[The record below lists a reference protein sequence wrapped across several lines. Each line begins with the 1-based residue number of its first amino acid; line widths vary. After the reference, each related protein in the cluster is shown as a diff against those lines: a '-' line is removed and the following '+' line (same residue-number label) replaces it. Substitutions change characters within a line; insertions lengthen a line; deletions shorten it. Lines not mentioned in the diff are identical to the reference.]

1 MRILISG
8 ASGTI
13 GKAFMQQLAPGPH
26 VVTRLVRRAPSGPD
40 EIQWDPTAGGLD
52 PAIMDATDAV
62 VNLSGAGIAGAPWT
76 RGYKETLYSSRLTAT
91 RTLVD
96 SMQRAESPPA
106 VFLSQSASG
115 YYGDRGSELLPESA
129 ASGDLLLSDICRRW
143 EAEALRAPASVRTV
157 LMRTGV
163 VMSTKGGALPKLLI
177 PLRLFVGGPL
187 GSGKQWWPWVT
198 LNDQARAMAFL
209 LEAEVSGP
217 VNIASPSPATV
228 TELTEAL
235 GAALNRPTRFRVP
248 EWLLTAVLGQLAREL
263 LLPSARLDPTVL
275 RDAGFEFRQDSLDDL
290 VQWVR
295 ESRHA

>member
-13 GKAFMQQLAPGPH
+13 GKAFIKQLEPGKH
-26 VVTRLVRRAPSGPD
+26 QVKRLVRRTPSGPN
-40 EIQWDPTAGGLD
+40 EVQWDPVAGGLD

-76 RGYKETLYSSRLTAT
+76 RSYKETLYSSRLTST
-91 RTLVD
+91 RTLVE
-96 SMQRAESPPA
+96 SMRRADSPPNI
-106 VFLSQSASG
+106 FLSQSASG
-115 YYGDRGSELLPESA
+115 YYGDRGSEVLPESA

-143 EAEALRAPASVRTV
+143 EAEALRAPSSVRTV

-163 VMSTKGGALPKLLI
+163 VMSTSGGALPKLLI
-177 PLRLFVGGPL
+177 PLRFFVGGPL
-187 GSGKQWWPWVT
+187 GSGNQWWPWVT
-198 LNDQARAMAFL
+198 LDDQVRAMAFL

-217 VNIASPSPATV
+217 VNISSPSPATL
-228 TELTEAL
+228 TDLTEAL

-248 EWLLTAVLGQLAREL
+248 EWVLTAVLGQLAKEL

-275 RDAGFEFRQDSLDDL
+275 KNAGFEFRHSSLDDL
-290 VQWVR
+290 GRWVR
-295 ESRHA
+295 ESR

>member
-13 GKAFMQQLAPGPH
+13 GKAFIKQLEPGKH
-26 VVTRLVRRAPSGPD
+26 QVKRLVRRAPSGPD
-40 EIQWDPTAGGLD
+40 EVQWDPVAGGLD

-76 RGYKETLYSSRLTAT
+76 RSYKETLYSSRLTAT
-91 RTLVD
+91 RTLVE
-96 SMQRAESPPA
+96 SMRRADSPPT

-115 YYGDRGSELLPESA
+115 YYGNRGSEILPESA

-143 EAEALRAPASVRTV
+143 EAEALRAPSSVRTV

-163 VMSTKGGALPKLLI
+163 VMSTSGGALPKLLV
-177 PLRLFVGGPL
+177 PLRFFVGGPL
-187 GSGKQWWPWVT
+187 GSGNQWWPWVT
-198 LNDQARAMAFL
+198 LDDQVRAMAFL

-217 VNIASPSPATV
+217 VNISSPSPATL
-228 TELTEAL
+228 TDLTEAL

-248 EWLLTAVLGQLAREL
+248 EWVLTAVLGQLAKEL

-275 RDAGFEFRQDSLDDL
+275 KNAGFKFRHSSLDDL
-290 VQWVR
+290 ARWVR
-295 ESRHA
+295 ESR

>member
-13 GKAFMQQLAPGPH
+13 GKAFIKQLEPGKH
-26 VVTRLVRRAPSGPD
+26 QVKRLVRRAPSGPD
-40 EIQWDPTAGGLD
+40 EVQWDPVAGGLD

-76 RGYKETLYSSRLTAT
+76 RSYKETLYSSRLTAT
-91 RTLVD
+91 RTLVE
-96 SMQRAESPPA
+96 SMRRADSPPT

-115 YYGDRGSELLPESA
+115 YYGNRGSEVLPESA

-143 EAEALRAPASVRTV
+143 EAEALRAPSSVRTV

-163 VMSTKGGALPKLLI
+163 VMSTSGGALPKLLV
-177 PLRLFVGGPL
+177 PLRFFVGGPL
-187 GSGKQWWPWVT
+187 GSGNQWWPWVT
-198 LNDQARAMAFL
+198 LDDQVRAMAFL

-217 VNIASPSPATV
+217 VNISSPSPATL
-228 TELTEAL
+228 TDLTEAL

-248 EWLLTAVLGQLAREL
+248 EWVLTAVLGQLAKEL

-275 RDAGFEFRQDSLDDL
+275 KNAGFKFRHSSLDDL
-290 VQWVR
+290 ARWVR
-295 ESRHA
+295 ESR

>member
-13 GKAFMQQLAPGPH
+13 GKAFIKQLEPGKH
-26 VVTRLVRRAPSGPD
+26 QVKRLVRRAPSGPD
-40 EIQWDPTAGGLD
+40 EVQWDPVAGGLD

-76 RGYKETLYSSRLTAT
+76 RSYKETLYSSRLTAT
-91 RTLVD
+91 RTLVE
-96 SMQRAESPPA
+96 SMRRADSPPT

-115 YYGDRGSELLPESA
+115 YYGNRGSEVLPESA

-143 EAEALRAPASVRTV
+143 EAEALRAPSSVRTV

-163 VMSTKGGALPKLLI
+163 VMSTSGGALPKLLV
-177 PLRLFVGGPL
+177 PLRFFVGGPL
-187 GSGKQWWPWVT
+187 GSGNQWWPWVT
-198 LNDQARAMAFL
+198 LDDQVRAMAFL

-217 VNIASPSPATV
+217 VNISSPSPAMLTD
-228 TELTEAL
+228 LTEAL

-248 EWLLTAVLGQLAREL
+248 EWVLTAVLGQLAKEL

-275 RDAGFEFRQDSLDDL
+275 KNAGFEFRHSSLDDL
-290 VQWVR
+290 ARWVR
-295 ESRHA
+295 ESR